1 MLFIAARRAPPVSRA
16 PGFGS
21 IDVVETEGRGGKV
34 TCCHLGKPTC
44 SQSVYRME
52 PGVPGSIRKSLGC
65 WRAPFT
71 LEDCNPTGK
80 QMRSGPAQIGTQ
92 PHPS

>member
-1 MLFIAARRAPPVSRA
+1 MLFIAARRAPPVSRV

-52 PGVPGSIRKSLGC
+52 PDGPRKYQEEPGV
-65 WRAPFT
+65 
-71 LEDCNPTGK
+71 LE
-80 QMRSGPAQIGTQ
+80 GPLHSEGL
-92 PHPS
+92 